1 MRDRWCGGRWGWS
14 EVQRGSSGVQEF
26 SMVRDGRVYYL
37 SGLGCGLRRFAITNV
52 SGQPAKQVNYGLGRN
67 MAVSELETGT
77 LSGIGQRFVPLWV
90 FHVAYE

>member
-1 MRDRWCGGRWGWS
+1 MTDGAAGVGVR
-14 EVQRGSSGVQEF
+14 VQRGSSGVLDG
-26 SMVRDGRVYYL
+26 SRWDGRVYYL

-67 MAVSELETGT
+67 MAVSGLETWT
-77 LSGIGQRFVPLWV
+77 LFGIGQRFVPLWV